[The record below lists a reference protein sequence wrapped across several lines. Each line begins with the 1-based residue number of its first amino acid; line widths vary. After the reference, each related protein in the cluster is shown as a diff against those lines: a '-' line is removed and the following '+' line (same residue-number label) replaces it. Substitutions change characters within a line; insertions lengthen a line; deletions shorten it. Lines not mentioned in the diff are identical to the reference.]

1 MIFFAHCCVT
11 FTPYSAVKKEF
22 INYLLDDGHS
32 VDSMELVYVNFNLFS
47 MSLNNSSYL
56 EMSMLQ
62 LTHGFTCSSSSVKKN
77 LTKRLRYRNRH
88 CYSGERAKTFKGT
101 ER

>member
-1 MIFFAHCCVT
+1 MMFVMIFFAHCCVT
-11 FTPYSAVKKEF
+11 FTPYLAVKKEF

-47 MSLNNSSYL
+47 VSLNNSSYRRV

-62 LTHGFTCSSSSVKKN
+62 LTHGFTCSSSSVMR
-77 LTKRLRYRNRH
+77 T
-88 CYSGERAKTFKGT
+88 
-101 ER
+101 